1 MSDFNRGYA
10 RSIPADRA
18 DMSVDAGLRS
28 FMLGVYNK
36 VALGL
41 LLSAALAF
49 VTGQFAPV
57 QALLYKVTADG
68 RLAGLLP
75 LGYVI
80 AFAPLVVLLFSMAA
94 IRNAS
99 PRSSGILYWTIVS
112 LIGASL
118 GVLTLVYTGASIA
131 STFMVTAAAF
141 GGLSLFGYTTKRDLT
156 GFGSFLMIGLI
167 GLVLASVVNI
177 FLHSGPM
184 NFIISVLGGVH
195 LRGPDRLRHPAPE
208 DDLLPA
214 GRRPVGHGRGDQLRR
229 AQPLHQLHQPLPDAA
244 QPVRQPPLSALSIDR
259 IGPRR
264 ETSGAFF
271 FAALRSGGKQR
282 LSSRRP

>member
-41 LLSAALAF
+41 LLSGALAF

-57 QALLYKVTADG
+57 QQLLYRVTADG

-75 LGYVI
+75 LGYVV

-94 IRNAS
+94 VRNAS

-118 GVLTLVYTGASIA
+118 GVLTLVYTGSSIA
-131 STFMVTAAAF
+131 STFLITATAF
-141 GGLSLFGYTTKRDLT
+141 GGLSLFGYATKRDLT

-167 GLVLASVVNI
+167 GIILASVVNI

-184 NFIISVLGGVH
+184 QFIISVLGVFIFAG
-195 LRGPDRLRHPAPE
+195 LIAYDTQRLKMTYYQ
-208 DDLLPA
+208 L
-214 GRRPVGHGRGDQLRR
+214 GGDQ
-229 AQPLHQLHQPLPDAA
+229 AA
-244 QPVRQPPLSALSIDR
+244 MGVATNYGALSLYINF
-259 IGPRR
+259 INL
-264 ETSGAFF
+264 FQM
-271 FAALRSGGKQR
+271 L
-282 LSSRRP
+282 LSLFGSRR